1 MANWTKLFRSM
12 AQVQLKNRVEDR
24 KLASYLATVERNR
37 NAVSMSHYKDML
49 VEKEFA
55 AKCRREAD
63 HLARRGGL
71 TKRRK
76 TKTGVKQITLRS
88 AGRTHGGTADS
99 AATGAELQKLEKVR
113 RRLGEQTR
121 QARGIGSRAPRIRR
135 RGAKMNLHNHPPLSL
150 PPIPEGRTTFVTE
163 GNLAVPG
170 DQQSETTSFP
180 ADNAAVS
187 SGDETRLPLIGPS
200 DAIAGRKREVRLQY
214 SHRRSFSKI
223 SSLLLSPID
232 ETKVSEERTRATAN
246 LPPSHR
252 DSPTP
257 TKSERTH
264 TGLGEEVADSDYAT
278 ATSLP
283 PINLANRATGDVGLK
298 DDTSLPETTTTTQ
311 SFGSTI
317 VSVTVET
324 MRAIDIPVYTR
335 TASHE
340 FNLPPLV
347 IPDYRKFAL
356 SDTRAHRL
364 PEARLQPKR
373 SSWADFWIGDPNA
386 IGSVRRAR
394 VAPEQLSQRSWAKS
408 VKFKRI
414 LMADEERFQASRR
427 QLPKVAVSLP
437 QLR

>member
-12 AQVQLKNRVEDR
+12 AQAQLKNRVEDR
-24 KLASYLATVERNR
+24 KLANYLATVERDR
-37 NAVSMSHYKDML
+37 NAASMSHYKDL
-49 VEKEFA
+49 HVEREFA
-55 AKCRREAD
+55 AKCKREAD
-63 HLARRGGL
+63 NLARRDGL
-71 TKRRK
+71 KKRRK

-88 AGRTHGGTADS
+88 AGRSHGDIGDS
-99 AATGAELQKLEKVR
+99 ATTDAELQKLEKVR
-113 RRLGEQTR
+113 RRLSEQTR
-121 QARGIGSRAPRIRR
+121 QARGMGRRVHRIRR
-135 RGAKMNLHNHPPLSL
+135 RVAKMNLHNQPPLSL
-150 PPIPEGRTTFVTE
+150 PTIPEGRTTFVTE

-170 DQQSETTSFP
+170 DQQSEKTAFP

-187 SGDETRLPLIGPS
+187 SGDETRLPLIGAS
-200 DAIAGRKREVRLQY
+200 DTTAGHKREVRLQY

-232 ETKVSEERTRATAN
+232 EIKVSEERTRATVN

-257 TKSERTH
+257 TQSETTD
-264 TGLGEEVADSDYAT
+264 TGLGEEVANSGHAT

-298 DDTSLPETTTTTQ
+298 DDTSLPETTTTMQ

-324 MRAIDIPVYTR
+324 MRAVDIPVYTR
-335 TASHE
+335 TASRD

-347 IPDYRKFAL
+347 IPGYRKFAL
-356 SDTRAHRL
+356 SDTRAHRR

-394 VAPEQLSQRSWAKS
+394 VAPEQLSQLSWAKS